1 MMRFMF
7 AALLWLIALE
17 TVGVTS
23 AETPDE
29 LTELTKQCKSGDASG
44 CFSLG
49 WMYAEGEGVT
59 QDKFKAVE
67 LYQKA
72 CDGQYAGG
80 CFNLGTMYDNGTTNR
95 SAAASPR

>member
-29 LTELTKQCKSGDASG
+29 LTVLTKQCKSGDASG

-49 WMYAEGEGVT
+49 LMYDVGKGVT

-67 LYQKA
+67 FY
-72 CDGQYAGG
+72 
-80 CFNLGTMYDNGTTNR
+80 
-95 SAAASPR
+95 

>member
-29 LTELTKQCKSGDASG
+29 LTRQCAKGNA
-44 CFSLG
+44 
-49 WMYAEGEGVT
+49 T
-59 QDKFKAVE
+59 
-67 LYQKA
+67 
-72 CDGQYAGG
+72 G
-80 CFNLGTMYDNGTTNR
+80 CFNLGTMYDNGTTKR